1 MNIIALSPVYG
12 RPDEYYQDKLRYLHP
27 YLLSSV
33 NIQYRSL
40 PCGFPSI
47 ESEYHA
53 ASNSAALLEQVEK
66 ASKEKN
72 VDGIFIDC
80 FDDPA
85 VTAAR
90 EISPLPV
97 CGPYDASIKTASL
110 ISSDI
115 GIITTDDYG
124 ISCERRKALAHGYS
138 HFIRDIK
145 PIGSRVLNLSSIDM
159 AERIF
164 ELAQEFEKKAIY
176 TVILGCTGMYLQA
189 EEAQQKLTAA
199 GSPVQIIEPLR
210 TGILS
215 LIMLISGNYTTAMPY
230 ATI

>member
-27 YLLSSV
+27 YLPSFV
-33 NIQYRSL
+33 NIHYRPL

-97 CGPYDASIKTASL
+97 CGPYDASIKTASFVSSL
-110 ISSDI
+110 SPEKSFSRYILQALRSTSGVISSVP
-115 GIITTDDYG
+115 
-124 ISCERRKALAHGYS
+124 A
-138 HFIRDIK
+138 
-145 PIGSRVLNLSSIDM
+145 
-159 AERIF
+159 
-164 ELAQEFEKKAIY
+164 AIAY
-176 TVILGCTGMYLQA
+176 CC
-189 EEAQQKLTAA
+189 
-199 GSPVQIIEPLR
+199 P
-210 TGILS
+210 
-215 LIMLISGNYTTAMPY
+215 
-230 ATI
+230 